1 MNKKKKKK
9 KRLISWAPVTISHP
23 PGGGRGRQQL
33 NQQIRTPVAFSVKKI
48 YNKRKAK
55 ETIVNKAGKQR
66 ILFVVFI

>member
-1 MNKKKKKK
+1 
-9 KRLISWAPVTISHP
+9 VTISHP